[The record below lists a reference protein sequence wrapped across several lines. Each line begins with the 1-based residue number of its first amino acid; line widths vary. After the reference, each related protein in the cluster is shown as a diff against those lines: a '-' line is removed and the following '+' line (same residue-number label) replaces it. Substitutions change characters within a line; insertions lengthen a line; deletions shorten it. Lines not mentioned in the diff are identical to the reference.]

1 MYIRTVFVTCKQ
13 LHSLGKVL
21 KKTSN
26 TQGDAVAKAFMDTL
40 VAIIGGYQSA
50 LKLRPVSIQYFF
62 FQNQCICTLLYICC
76 RCVNQFCIFCLVGR
90 ERNYL

>member
-1 MYIRTVFVTCKQ
+1 MFCCLQ
-13 LHSLGKVL
+13 LHGLEKVL

-50 LKLRPVSIQYFF
+50 LKLRPVSLQYSD
-62 FQNQCICTLLYICC
+62 
-76 RCVNQFCIFCLVGR
+76 VNFAHILSH
-90 ERNYL
+90 RNLI

>member
-1 MYIRTVFVTCKQ
+1 VFVIRKQ
-13 LHSLGKVL
+13 LHTLEKVL

-50 LKLRPVSIQYFF
+50 LKLRPVSMQYFDVLKIF
-62 FQNQCICTLLYICC
+62 ICMLYTVV
-76 RCVNQFCIFCLVGR
+76 RMHDVS
-90 ERNYL
+90 YLTYKI